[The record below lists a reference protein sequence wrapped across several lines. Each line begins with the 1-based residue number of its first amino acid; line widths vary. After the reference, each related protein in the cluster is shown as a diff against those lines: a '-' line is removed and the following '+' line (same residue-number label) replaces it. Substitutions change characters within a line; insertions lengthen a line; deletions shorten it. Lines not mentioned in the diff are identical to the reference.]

1 MQTPTL
7 RRNIAHRSGI
17 LSRPTFPYMNDL
29 QFAPLYEAV
38 VVTKRI
44 WDRVP
49 ADLKPQMLESAR
61 AAGRNLSENSRQL
74 DAQAVTVMKQFG
86 LTVISG
92 QKQFRSDW
100 EDIAQSISA
109 QLVDANIIDKDAFD
123 RVQEVVRM
131 HATSSD

>member
-1 MQTPTL
+1 
-7 RRNIAHRSGI
+7 
-17 LSRPTFPYMNDL
+17 MNDL